1 MYLLQLTAFVLLI
14 HNIFCQNSPEPFF
27 QPLNGSH
34 MLMLFNNTLVENLN
48 HISKVTLKM
57 TSYNFVENRNLAVA
71 AKNYTEIQDNAEMT
85 LLQPLDLEGGLLV
98 KMDSCTP
105 HKNLYL
111 VVDCIIG
118 APPRSHF
125 FNYTPLNFI
134 EDSLDTWICK
144 QDDTT
149 IWMDNLRS
157 SNFHAKKCIQHVN
170 LYQNGELN
178 KIVNGWNIVKPIP
191 DEVNLT
197 ITLPDCT
204 ETLEVKLGQCSV
216 TMERLEYEIN
226 LNQLETKSSDAIRT
240 NSSDDVTIRTN
251 SSDDVAIRTNS
262 SYDDAIRANSSD
274 DDGIRTN
281 SNDDAAIRTNS
292 SDAIR
297 NVTELLE
304 DLSSA
309 EDELTEEQSVKL
321 QHVNV
326 YVWIG
331 VSAGAVVCICIVTI
345 IIIITIKVRRGR
357 LEKKQ
362 GNIDTNPEYGDDTYE
377 YYRQTEICD
386 SNDDYY

>member
-1 MYLLQLTAFVLLI
+1 MYLLPTFVLLV
-14 HNIFCQNSPEPFF
+14 HSIFCQDSPEPFF
-27 QPLNGSH
+27 KPLNGSH
-34 MLMLFNNTLVENLN
+34 VVMLFNNTLVEYLN
-48 HISKVTLKM
+48 HISQVTLKM

-71 AKNYTEIQDNAEMT
+71 AKKYTEIFQDNADMT

-98 KMDSCTP
+98 KMDSCTA
-105 HKNLYL
+105 HNNLYL
-111 VVDCIIG
+111 TVDCIVG
-118 APPRSHF
+118 ARPRSHF

-178 KIVNGWNIVKPIP
+178 KMVNGWNIVKPIS
-191 DEVNLT
+191 DEINLT

-204 ETLEVKLGQCSV
+204 ETLKVKLGHCSV

-226 LNQLETKSSDAIRT
+226 NQLET
-240 NSSDDVTIRTN
+240 NSSDD
-251 SSDDVAIRTNS
+251 
-262 SYDDAIRANSSD
+262 DAN
-274 DDGIRTN
+274 
-281 SNDDAAIRTNS
+281 RTNS

-304 DLSSA
+304 DLSFVKN
-309 EDELTEEQSVKL
+309 ELTEEQPIKL
-321 QHVNV
+321 QHVNA
-326 YVWIG
+326 YIWIG
-331 VSAGAVVCICIVTI
+331 VSAGAVVCVFMVTI
-345 IIIITIKVRRGR
+345 IIIISIKVRRR
-357 LEKKQ
+357 IEKKQ
-362 GNIDTNPEYGDDTYE
+362 GKIDTNPEYGDDAYE

-386 SNDDYY
+386 SNDAYYQN